1 MADLKLRIDGGM
13 ADRGCLREGVWKK
26 KEVRNW

>member
-13 ADRGCLREGVWKK
+13 VDRGCLREGVWKK
-26 KEVRNW
+26 EVRNW